1 MKAKERHDLKQNEFA
16 ETTVHAL
23 GWVSAH
29 RSNLVVIGVAA
40 VVVLAAVGGYTW
52 WQRTTAD
59 RAGAL
64 LGAARA
70 VVQSPIAPAPT
81 VPGAT
86 QQAGTFPDETARL
99 DAALKAYEQVVAEYP
114 GTDAALTARYA
125 MAALLLEGGRAAEA
139 LEKFDQVAAEAG
151 SSFYGP
157 LARLGRGQA
166 LVAQGQFDDA
176 IALFT
181 ELSADRTSEL
191 PLDGILIQL
200 ARASAKAGRTDDAR
214 AAFKRL
220 VDEFP
225 ASTYANEARQELA
238 RLG

>member
-29 RSNLVVIGVAA
+29 RSNVVVIGVAA
-40 VVVLAAVGGYTW
+40 VAVLAVIGGYMW

-64 LGAARA
+64 LGTARA
-70 VVQSPIAPAPT
+70 VAQSPIAPAPT
-81 VPGAT
+81 VPGAA
-86 QQAGTFPDETARL
+86 QQAGTFPDEAARL
-99 DAALKAYEQVVAEYP
+99 DAALTAYERVTTQYP
-114 GTDAALTARYA
+114 GSDAALTAQYA
-125 MAALLLEGGRAAEA
+125 MAALLLDAGRAAEA
-139 LEKFDQVAAEAG
+139 LEKFDQVAADAG
-151 SSFYGP
+151 RSFYGP

-166 LVAQGQFDDA
+166 LVALGKFDDA

-191 PLDGILIQL
+191 PLDGVLIQL
-200 ARASAKAGRTDDAR
+200 ARASARAGRTDDAR
-214 AAFKRL
+214 AAFKRI

-225 ASTYANEARQELA
+225 ASTYASEARQELA